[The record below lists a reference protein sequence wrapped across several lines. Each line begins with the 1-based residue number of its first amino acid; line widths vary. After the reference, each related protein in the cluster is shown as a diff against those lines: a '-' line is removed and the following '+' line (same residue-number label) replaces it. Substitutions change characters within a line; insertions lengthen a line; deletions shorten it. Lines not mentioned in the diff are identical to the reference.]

1 MRRACTVA
9 AGCGAVALICLA
21 AGARAA
27 EQDQKSGDYG
37 VETIAF
43 GVLHHDAGVFGNSK
57 ESGVDFN
64 LELRL
69 DELTGEF
76 WGFLLNPQP
85 HIGVSVNSEG
95 DTSQAYFGLTWL
107 FDFGAGFFGGGSLGG
122 AVHDG
127 ETNSDTPY
135 RKSLG
140 SVVLIR
146 ESIEIG
152 FRFASRHSLS
162 LMLDH
167 ISNAGLA
174 DENEGLDNVGIRYAL
189 RL

>member
-9 AGCGAVALICLA
+9 AGCGAMALVCLA
-21 AGARAA
+21 AGARAD
-27 EQDQKSGDYG
+27 EGESEGSYG
-37 VETIAF
+37 VETIAL
-43 GVLHHDAGVFGNSK
+43 GVLHHDAGVFGNGK

-64 LELRL
+64 FELRL
-69 DELTGEF
+69 DKLTGAF
-76 WGFLLNPQP
+76 WGSLLNPQP

-95 DTSQAYFGLTWL
+95 DTSQAYFGLSWL

-127 ETNSDTPY
+127 ETDTSTPY

-140 SVVLIR
+140 SEVLFR
-146 ESIEIG
+146 ESIEVG

-189 RL
+189 LL

>member
-1 MRRACTVA
+1 MKRACTVA
-9 AGCGAVALICLA
+9 AGCGAMALVCLA
-21 AGARAA
+21 AGAWADDGESA
-27 EQDQKSGDYG
+27 DGYG
-37 VETIAF
+37 VEAIAF

-64 LELRL
+64 LELRF
-69 DELTGEF
+69 DELTDGL
-76 WGFLLNPQP
+76 WDFLLNPQP
-85 HIGVSVNSEG
+85 HIGVSVNSDG

-122 AVHDG
+122 AVHNG
-127 ETNSDTPY
+127 ETDTSATDK
-135 RKSLG
+135 KSLG
-140 SVVLIR
+140 SAVLFR

-152 FRFASRHSLS
+152 FRFASHHSLS
-162 LMLDH
+162 LLLDH

-189 RL
+189 HL